1 MFVCVVSCSV
11 CRVVCTLGGHGSQ
24 SETAGRKRRADLV
37 GVEPSVPVPVL
48 LLEQRL
54 HAEEELKSFEPRHA

>member
-1 MFVCVVSCSV
+1 
-11 CRVVCTLGGHGSQ
+11 LGGHGSQ

-54 HAEEELKSFEPRHA
+54 HAEEELKDHA